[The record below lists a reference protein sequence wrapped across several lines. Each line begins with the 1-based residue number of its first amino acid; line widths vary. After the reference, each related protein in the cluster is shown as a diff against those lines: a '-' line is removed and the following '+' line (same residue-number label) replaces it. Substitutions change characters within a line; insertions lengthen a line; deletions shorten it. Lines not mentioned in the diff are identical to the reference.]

1 MISTR
6 SDQNIITH
14 LEQNV
19 QEEQNKNLNPIDCNV
34 KYFIARAVSVQVRN
48 IGLRFLAWSQSPT
61 MRVQKCQ
68 KIKIDKKAS
77 YDVLIRTGR
86 YYLT

>member
-1 MISTR
+1 MESSRQDASDSVIFKCIGTTLIFDISTR

-34 KYFIARAVSVQVRN
+34 KYFIARAVSLQVRN

-61 MRVQKCQ
+61 M
-68 KIKIDKKAS
+68 
-77 YDVLIRTGR
+77 
-86 YYLT
+86 